1 MHPNQK
7 INFGINIPFSFLV
20 LNVGPALN
28 PEVSLSLGM
37 MIDEIKNASAGYLVL
52 RHLHYNDPS
61 TVLVVALTVSL
72 CQQQPMPAAS
82 TYVSEAGLFEG
93 DLSPTAREKN

>member
-7 INFGINIPFSFLV
+7 INYGINIPFSFLV
-20 LNVGPALN
+20 LNVGRALN

-52 RHLHYNDPS
+52 RP
-61 TVLVVALTVSL
+61 AL
-72 CQQQPMPAAS
+72 Q
-82 TYVSEAGLFEG
+82 
-93 DLSPTAREKN
+93 